1 MKIGGFN
8 KLTVQDYPEHI
19 AAIIFTKGCNFDCSY
34 CYNRDL
40 VDNKSKTI
48 DKEEILE
55 YLYKRRKLLDGVV
68 ISGGEPTIWPDLI
81 DFLKEI
87 KELKLDIKLD
97 TNGYNPDMLKEIID
111 NNLVDY
117 IAMDIKAISNKYYKV
132 INKKIDFDKILESIK
147 LIKKSDIKHEF
158 RTTIMKGI
166 HSVSDIVEINKLIKD
181 SPLYLQ
187 NFEYTDSVKDRSI
200 KGFSKDEL
208 LDMKKE
214 LKEYSN
220 IIIRFIEGE

>member
-19 AAIIFTKGCNFDCSY
+19 ACIIFTKGCNFDCSY

-40 VDNKSKTI
+40 VDNKCKTI
-48 DKEEILE
+48 DKEEIMS
-55 YLYKRRKLLDGVV
+55 YLYKRRKVLDGVV
-68 ISGGEPTIWPDLI
+68 ISGGEPTIWNDLI
-81 DFLKEI
+81 TFLKEI

-117 IAMDIKAISNKYYKV
+117 IAMDIKAVSNKYSKV

-147 LIKKSDIKHEF
+147 LINKSNIKHEF

-166 HSVSDIVEINKLIKD
+166 HNTNDIVEINKLI
-181 SPLYLQ
+181 SNSTLYLQ
-187 NFEYTDSVKDRSI
+187 NFEYTDSVKGKNI
-200 KGFSKDEL
+200 KSFSEDEL
-208 LDMKKE
+208 LEMKKE
-214 LKEYSN
+214 LKEYPN
-220 IIIRFIEGE
+220 IIIRYM

>member
-81 DFLKEI
+81 VFLKEI

-132 INKKIDFDKILESIK
+132 INKNIDFDKILESIK
-147 LIKKSDIKHEF
+147 LIKKSNIKHEF

-181 SPLYLQ
+181 SPLFLQ

-220 IIIRFIEGE
+220 ITIRFIEGE

>member
-19 AAIIFTKGCNFDCSY
+19 ACIIFTKGCNFDCSY

-40 VDNKSKTI
+40 VDNKCKNI
-48 DKEEILE
+48 AKDEIME
-55 YLYKRRKLLDGVV
+55 YLYKRRKILDGVV
-68 ISGGEPTIWPDLI
+68 ISGGEPTIWNDLI
-81 DFLKEI
+81 EFLKEI

-117 IAMDIKAISNKYYKV
+117 IAMDIKAVSNKYYKV
-132 INKKIDFDKILESIK
+132 INKKIDFDKILKSIK
-147 LIKKSDIKHEF
+147 LIKKSNIKYEF

-166 HSVSDIVEINKLIKD
+166 HNTSDIVEINKLIGN

-187 NFEYTDSVKDRSI
+187 NFEYTDRVKDKKI
-200 KGFSKDEL
+200 KSFSKDEL
-208 LDMKKE
+208 LEMKKE
-214 LKEYSN
+214 LVKFPN
-220 IIIRFIEGE
+220 ISIRFIEGE

>member
-19 AAIIFTKGCNFDCSY
+19 ACIIFTKGCNFDCSY

-40 VDNKSKTI
+40 VDNKCKTI
-48 DKEEILE
+48 DKEEIMS
-55 YLYKRRKLLDGVV
+55 YLYKRRKVLDGVV
-68 ISGGEPTIWPDLI
+68 ISGGEPTIWNDLI
-81 DFLKEI
+81 TFLKEI

-117 IAMDIKAISNKYYKV
+117 IAMDIKAVSNKYSKV

-147 LIKKSDIKHEF
+147 LINKSNIKHEF

-166 HSVSDIVEINKLIKD
+166 HNTNDIVEINKLI
-181 SPLYLQ
+181 SNSTLYLQ
-187 NFEYTDSVKDRSI
+187 NFEYTYSVKGKNI
-200 KGFSKDEL
+200 KSFSEDEL
-208 LDMKKE
+208 LEMKKE
-214 LKEYSN
+214 LKEYPN
-220 IIIRFIEGE
+220 IIIRYM

>member
-68 ISGGEPTIWPDLI
+68 ISGGEPTIWTDLI

-132 INKKIDFDKILESIK
+132 INKNIDFDKILESIK
-147 LIKKSDIKHEF
+147 LIIKSNIKHEF

-166 HSVSDIVEINKLIKD
+166 HSVSDIVEINKIIKD
-181 SPLYLQ
+181 SPLFLQ

-220 IIIRFIEGE
+220 ITIRFIEGE

>member
-19 AAIIFTKGCNFDCSY
+19 ACIIFTKGCNFDCSY

-40 VDNKSKTI
+40 VDNKCKTI
-48 DKEEILE
+48 DKEEIMS
-55 YLYKRRKLLDGVV
+55 YLYKRRKVLDGVV
-68 ISGGEPTIWPDLI
+68 ISGGEPTIWNDLI
-81 DFLKEI
+81 TFLKEI

-117 IAMDIKAISNKYYKV
+117 IAMDIKAVSNKYSKV
-132 INKKIDFDKILESIK
+132 INKKIDFDKIFESIK
-147 LIKKSDIKHEF
+147 LINKSNIKHEF

-166 HSVSDIVEINKLIKD
+166 HNTNDIVEINKLI
-181 SPLYLQ
+181 SNSTLYLQ
-187 NFEYTDSVKDRSI
+187 NFEYTDSVKGKNI
-200 KGFSKDEL
+200 KSFSEDEL
-208 LDMKKE
+208 LEMKKE
-214 LKEYSN
+214 LKEYPN
-220 IIIRFIEGE
+220 IIIRYM